1 MIGYWGSNT
10 VSDLIKAYIPIFFII
25 LFSKLFD
32 LQYEGMWAIFLM
44 FPLAIVPFTYVTSF
58 IFVNDTIAQIMTLFL
73 HVLGGGIMP
82 LVVYSL
88 QIIPST
94 ISTGD
99 QLRWWMCLLPTYC
112 VGESIIWSSSSVL
125 LIEAREAQPNLP
137 QVNTEL
143 WSLHNLGGNVLILAG
158 HFFVGIALLALI
170 ESDLFS
176 CKNLT
181 VKSLPEP
188 R

>member
-1 MIGYWGSNT
+1 VFKQRATSSLAFDFTFIVAIALALIPCVIISFIIKEREKQLKHMQVISGVNLIGYWGSNT
-10 VSDLIKAYIPIFFII
+10 ISDLIKAYIPIFFII

-73 HVLGGGIMP
+73 HFLGGGIMP
-82 LVVYSL
+82 LVVYTL

-99 QLRWWMCLLPTYC
+99 
-112 VGESIIWSSSSVL
+112 
-125 LIEAREAQPNLP
+125 
-137 QVNTEL
+137 
-143 WSLHNLGGNVLILAG
+143 
-158 HFFVGIALLALI
+158 
-170 ESDLFS
+170 
-176 CKNLT
+176 
-181 VKSLPEP
+181 
-188 R
+188 